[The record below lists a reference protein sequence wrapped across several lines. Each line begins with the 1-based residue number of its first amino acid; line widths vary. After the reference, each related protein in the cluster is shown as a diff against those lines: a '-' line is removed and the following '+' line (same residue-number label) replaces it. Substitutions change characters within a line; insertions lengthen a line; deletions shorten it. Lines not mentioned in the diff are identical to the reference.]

1 MKFSFVA
8 VALLAAR
15 ATAIPVAAGDAAGS
29 QDTHGA
35 LGLPGTDALTGL
47 AEKLGVPV
55 EALLEQLLGALK
67 GVVPVKRDGSEG
79 DDQATHGSLG
89 LPGTD
94 ALTGLAEK
102 LGVPVEALLEELLGA
117 LKGVVPVKRD
127 GSEGTNALTKLS
139 EKLGVPVEALL
150 KKILRD
156 LNGVPHF
163 ERGEDLLKAVLGTV
177 EDLLE
182 GNTKALTQEVL
193 YPLWRLEDLLGKII
207 KSDDKNLNE
216 NILIKVSALNNTLN
230 NVLPRPDFDVSH
242 GLLD

>member
-67 GVVPVKRDGSEG
+67 GVVPVKRDGSEEG
-79 DDQATHGSLG
+79 EDKVTHGALG

-94 ALTGLAEK
+94 ALT
-102 LGVPVEALLEELLGA
+102 P
-117 LKGVVPVKRD
+117 
-127 GSEGTNALTKLS
+127 
-139 EKLGVPVEALL
+139 
-150 KKILRD
+150 
-156 LNGVPHF
+156 
-163 ERGEDLLKAVLGTV
+163 
-177 EDLLE
+177 
-182 GNTKALTQEVL
+182 
-193 YPLWRLEDLLGKII
+193 
-207 KSDDKNLNE
+207 
-216 NILIKVSALNNTLN
+216 
-230 NVLPRPDFDVSH
+230 
-242 GLLD
+242 